1 MKKNFL
7 SLIISIFV
15 LLSLCCIPVAAAT
28 DGMGE
33 ESNCVSNGNLCDCYQ
48 AYVNYSAVCHPDI
61 ELMTYDQ
68 FQELYKAQD
77 SESVDDYLAYL
88 KATIDGYSTVTP
100 YSSSSSSSSG
110 SGNNW
115 YNIGT
120 KLPEEPSYGKYDFS
134 GVKAGDIL
142 YEGTGFGGLTGHI
155 AIVEGWFHDDKRAHF
170 RCCHCP
176 LDRKMGSFVKSEIKK
191 LQKME
196 ELDKEI
202 EDIIKEG
209 YWKEWDGT
217 WSQVTDKSY
226 CSYQRAVRY
235 LAKSENLMPIEY
247 DYVHFN
253 EASVV

>member
-155 AIVEGWFHDDKRAHF
+155 AIVEGWFHDDTYDVDYIRLIESVSDGVV
-170 RCCHCP
+170 RSY
-176 LDRKMGSFVKSEIKK
+176 LDDDRFEKK
-191 LQKME
+191 K
-196 ELDKEI
+196 
-202 EDIIKEG
+202 
-209 YWKEWDGT
+209 
-217 WSQVTDKSY
+217 VN
-226 CSYQRAVRY
+226 CS
-235 LAKSENLMPIEY
+235 M
-247 DYVHFN
+247 
-253 EASVV
+253 